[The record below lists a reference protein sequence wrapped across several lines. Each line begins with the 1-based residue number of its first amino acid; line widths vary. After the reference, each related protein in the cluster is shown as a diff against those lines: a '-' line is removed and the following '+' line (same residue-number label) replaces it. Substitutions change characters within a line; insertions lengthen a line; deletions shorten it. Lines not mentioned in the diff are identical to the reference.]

1 MKGYKVFKNDWTCRG
16 FQYAV
21 GETYEMEDEPSC
33 CNRGFHFCG
42 RLIDCFNYY
51 DFDSNNKVAEIEAT
65 GAVDDD
71 GNEEKYCTNKIRIV
85 RELSWHEVLDLVNT
99 GKDNTG
105 NRNTGNRNTGDWNTG
120 NRNTGD
126 WNTGNRNT
134 GDRNTGDRNT
144 GDWNTGNRN
153 TGDRNTGDRNTGNRN
168 TGDWNTGNRNTGD
181 RNTGDWNTGNRNTG
195 DRNTGDRNT
204 GDWNTGN
211 WNTGDWN
218 TGNRN
223 TGDWNS
229 TEHSTGCFNT
239 ETENIRLF
247 NKPSDWTYHDWLNS
261 RARYV
266 MNDCPHTKTI
276 WIDSEEM
283 IDSEKEE
290 NPTWECTGGY
300 LKTIHV
306 TNSDKQ
312 AWWDNLDESDKES
325 VMSLPNF
332 DRVVFKEVTGIEV

>member
-1 MKGYKVFKNDWTCRG
+1 MKGYKVFRSDWTCRG

-21 GETYEMEDEPSC
+21 GETYEMVEEPSC
-33 CNRGFHFCG
+33 CERGFHFCG

-65 GAVDDD
+65 GAVDDN
-71 GNEEKYCTNKIRIV
+71 GNEEKYCTNKIKIV

-105 NRNTGNRNTGDWNTG
+105 NCNTGNRNTGNRNTGNRNTGDCNTG
-120 NRNTGD
+120 NRNTG
-126 WNTGNRNT
+126 NR
-134 GDRNTGDRNT
+134 
-144 GDWNTGNRN
+144 
-153 TGDRNTGDRNTGNRN
+153 
-168 TGDWNTGNRNTGD
+168 
-181 RNTGDWNTGNRNTG
+181 
-195 DRNTGDRNT
+195 
-204 GDWNTGN
+204 
-211 WNTGDWN
+211 NTGDWN

-247 NKPSDWTYHDWLNS
+247 NKPSDWTYQDWLNS
-261 RARYV
+261 KAWYV
-266 MNDCPHTKTI
+266 MTDCPHTRTI

-300 LKTIHV
+300 LKTIEA
-306 TNSDKQ
+306 TDRDKQ
-312 AWWDNLDESDKES
+312 AWWDNLSDRDKES

-332 DRVVFKEVTGIEV
+332 DKDIFKEVTGIEV

>member
-21 GETYEMEDEPSC
+21 GGTYEMKDEPSC

-51 DFDSNNKVAEIEAT
+51 DFDSENKVAEIET
-65 GAVDDD
+65 LGAIDDD
-71 GNEEKYCTNKIRIV
+71 GNEEKYCTNKIKIV

-105 NRNTGNRNTGDWNTG
+105 NRNTGDWNTGNWNTGNRNTGNWNTGDWNTGDWNTGDRNTGDWNTGDWNTGDWNTGDWNTG

-126 WNTGNRNT
+126 WNTG
-134 GDRNTGDRNT
+134 D
-144 GDWNTGNRN
+144 
-153 TGDRNTGDRNTGNRN
+153 
-168 TGDWNTGNRNTGD
+168 
-181 RNTGDWNTGNRNTG
+181 
-195 DRNTGDRNT
+195 
-204 GDWNTGN
+204 

-218 TGNRN
+218 GTDN
-223 TGDWNS
+223 
-229 TEHSTGCFNT
+229 STGCFNT

-247 NKPSDWTYHDWLNS
+247 NKPSDWTYRDWLNS
-261 RARYV
+261 KARYV
-266 MNDCPHTKTI
+266 MNDCPYTKTI

-300 LKTIHV
+300 LKTIIA
-306 TNSDKQ
+306 TNRDKQ
-312 AWWDNLDESDKES
+312 AWWDNLDNSDKES

-332 DRVVFKEVTGIEV
+332 DKDIFKEVTGIEV